1 MEVLFPRCAGI
12 DVHKRT
18 VVACRIV
25 LTDDGEWLRETRT
38 YGTTTEDLL
47 HLSDW
52 LAAGDCT
59 HVGLESTGEFWK
71 PVFNLLEGT
80 CEVWLLNA
88 QRVRAIPGRKTD
100 VRDAEWIAELLR
112 HGLVQPRFIPPRHQR
127 ELRELTRQRTNFVRG
142 RATLVN
148 RVQKVLESTNL
159 KLTAVGS
166 NIAGVSGRAILAA
179 LLDGEEDVTVLAG
192 LARGQLR
199 KKRDELERALR
210 GRLQPHHRFLLT
222 ELLAQIDGL
231 DETIARCDAEIVRL
245 CTVNEEER
253 VVELLDTIPGI
264 GRAMA
269 ELLIAEIG
277 VDMTTFPTPAH
288 LAAWAGVVPGSNESA
303 GRQRSG
309 RTRKGNAWPKTAL
322 VQAAHGAARMQGD
335 RPRGKVS
342 TGRGAARRQAGDHGR
357 RPPPAD
363 HRLPCHRPARAPSR
377 ARGRLP
383 GAPPTDGP
391 RRSARTTAAT
401 ARGRRDRDRRGT
413 ERLAI
418 GTCWPPSGALRR
430 RFAGERQCLCRHPPR
445 PDGHPPQLTLHPD
458 GIASTPSN
466 ILSSCGITYYP
477 LC

>member
-112 HGLVQPRFIPPRHQR
+112 HGLVQPSFIPPRHQR

-159 KLTAVGS
+159 KLTAVVS

-179 LLDGEEDVTVLAG
+179 LLDGEEDVTVLAE
-192 LARGQLR
+192 LARGKLR

-231 DETIARCDAEIVRL
+231 DDTIARFDAEIVRL
-245 CTVNEEER
+245 CTVNEEAR

-277 VDMTTFPTPAH
+277 VDMTKFPTPAH
-288 LAAWAGVVPGSNESA
+288 LAAWAGVAPGSNESA

-309 RTRKGNAWPKTAL
+309 RTRKGNAWLKTAL
-322 VQAAHGAARMQGD
+322 VQAAHGAARMQGTALAAKY
-335 RPRGKVS
+335 RRV
-342 TGRGAARRQAGDHGR
+342 AARRGAKRAIMAVAHRLLIIAYHVIARREPYRELGADYLEHR
-357 RPPPAD
+357 RPSRTVD
-363 HRLPCHRPARAPSR
+363 RLVQQLRDLGVEVSLMTEAAGPTSR
-377 ARGRLP
+377 ADVIL
-383 GAPPTDGP
+383 
-391 RRSARTTAAT
+391 AAT
-401 ARGRRDRDRRGT
+401 
-413 ERLAI
+413 
-418 GTCWPPSGALRR
+418 S
-430 RFAGERQCLCRHPPR
+430 
-445 PDGHPPQLTLHPD
+445 
-458 GIASTPSN
+458 
-466 ILSSCGITYYP
+466 
-477 LC
+477 